1 MKLNFVLLS
10 LALCF
15 LVACNRTPKYAN
27 FEEYPVYE
35 GSDLEL
41 VYSAQSSKFRVWAPV
56 ASEVKLLLYDNGADG
71 GAYSTLNMKRSDQG
85 TWALEVNDDLK
96 GKFYTF
102 QIKLKGKWMDET
114 PGIWVKATGING
126 KRAAIIDFTE
136 TNPDGW
142 DNDVRPPL
150 NNFTDI
156 VLYGVHFRDFSMSPT
171 SGIKNKGKYLAF
183 TEHGTKNSAGEATGI
198 DHLKELGITHVDLSP
213 CFDFADI
220 DESKLKNNK
229 YSWGVDPL
237 NFNVPEGSYSTNP
250 SNPLV
255 RIREFKR
262 MVQSIHQSGMRVV
275 MDVVYNHTFAGKDS
289 HMNLLAPG
297 YFYRQNKDS
306 SWSNAS
312 GFGNETASERPM
324 MRKLMIESLVYW
336 VSEYHIDG
344 FNFSQMGIHDIETLN
359 AIRAALDKIDPD
371 IFLCG
376 EGESALTSSLAQE
389 KRALKING
397 KQLDFIG
404 VFNDDLM
411 NVLRDSV
418 RLSKSPGFVSG
429 MDSLENGI
437 RFGVVGATQHSQINY
452 SKLLYNKTSYVNNPT
467 QIINFTSNHS
477 DLCLVDRLLQSKP
490 IYAKDEDLIRFNK
503 LAQTIATSSQGIPY
517 LFAGEELGRTK
528 KGFRNSS
535 QSPDSINQIN
545 WDNKTSHKDIYNY
558 YKNLFQLRKEHAAFR
573 MPNQEMVQAH
583 LKFLD
588 LLVPNIVAYVLTDH
602 VNGEK
607 WKDILVIYN
616 ANLLAKKIPIPQG
629 NWNVICHDGQINLSG
644 ISTVTDTSFVVAP
657 SSASILYQE

>member
-1 MKLNFVLLS
+1 MKFNFALLLFIS
-10 LALCF
+10 CF
-15 LVACNRTPKYAN
+15 FVSCNRTPKYAS

-56 ASEVKLLLYDNGADG
+56 ASEVKLLLYDNGSEG

-85 TWALEVNDDLK
+85 TWALEVDEDLK

-102 QIKLKGKWMDET
+102 QIKLKDKWMEET
-114 PGIWVKATGING
+114 PGIWVKATGVNG
-126 KRAAIIDFTE
+126 KRAAVVDFTE

-142 DNDVRPPL
+142 DNDVRPAL

-156 VLYGVHFRDFSMSPT
+156 VLYGVHFRDFSISPT

-198 DHLKELGITHVDLSP
+198 DHLKELGITHINLSP

-220 DESKLKNNK
+220 DETKLKENK
-229 YSWGVDPL
+229 YSWGVDPI
-237 NFNVPEGSYSTNP
+237 NFNVPEGSYS
-250 SNPLV
+250 SNPNNPIV

-275 MDVVYNHTFAGKDS
+275 LDVNYNHTANGPGS
-289 HMNLLAPG
+289 HLNLLAPG
-297 YFYRQNKDS
+297 YFYRQNRDS
-306 SWSNAS
+306 SWSNAT

-344 FNFSQMGIHDIETLN
+344 FSFNQMGVHDIETMN
-359 AIRAALDKIDPD
+359 SIRAALDKIDPD

-376 EGESALTSSLAQE
+376 EGWSTSTSSLGEE
-389 KRALKING
+389 KRALKSNV
-397 KQLDFIG
+397 KQLDFIA
-404 VFNDDLM
+404 VFNDDLR
-411 NVLRDSV
+411 NVLRDSAQFTEA
-418 RLSKSPGFVSG
+418 PGFVSG
-429 MDSLENGI
+429 TNGLENGI
-437 RFGVVGATQHSQINY
+437 RFGVVAATQHPQIDY
-452 SKLLYNKTSYVNNPT
+452 SKLLYSKAAYVNNPT
-467 QIINFTSNHS
+467 QAINYVSTHS
-477 DLCLVDRLLQSKP
+477 DLCLADKLLQSIP
-490 IYAKDEDLIRFNK
+490 SYAKEEDLIRFNK
-503 LAQTIATSSQGIPY
+503 LAQTIVCTSQGIPY
-517 LFAGEELGRTK
+517 LFGGDELYRTK
-528 KGFRNSS
+528 KGVRNTGL
-535 QSPDSINQIN
+535 SPDSINQIN
-545 WDNKTSHKDIYNY
+545 WDFKTTQKDIYTY
-558 YKNLFQLRKEHAAFR
+558 NLNLLQLRKEHPAFR
-573 MPNQEMVQAH
+573 MPNQEMLQSH
-583 LKFLD
+583 LKFLE
-588 LLVPNIVAYVLTDH
+588 LLVPNIVAYVLSGH

-616 ANLLAKKIPIPQG
+616 GNLLAKKIIIPQG

-644 ISTVTDTSFVVAP
+644 ISTVSDTTFVVAP